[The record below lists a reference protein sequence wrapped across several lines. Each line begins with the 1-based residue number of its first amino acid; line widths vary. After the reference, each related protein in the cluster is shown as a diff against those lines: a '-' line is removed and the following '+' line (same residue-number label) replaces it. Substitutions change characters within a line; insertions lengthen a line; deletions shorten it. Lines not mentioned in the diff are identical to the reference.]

1 MSKKKKKI
9 SPQDMVTL
17 IKQACETNDAP
28 EEQIAAI
35 AYLLCNDSEENY
47 NTIIAIISESVG

>member
-17 IKQACETNDAP
+17 IKQACVTKDAP
-28 EEQIAAI
+28 EEKIAAI